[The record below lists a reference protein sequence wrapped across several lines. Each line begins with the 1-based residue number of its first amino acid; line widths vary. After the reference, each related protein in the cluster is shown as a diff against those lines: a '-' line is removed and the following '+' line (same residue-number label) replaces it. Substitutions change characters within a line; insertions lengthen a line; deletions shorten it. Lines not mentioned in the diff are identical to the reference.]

1 MARASDD
8 QDDVVF
14 KSKAAERCIGTH
26 WDRIPSVAKAASV
39 CGTAR
44 TIWPCLQRAHTSS
57 GRTGRN
63 GEKLEEMKP
72 AVSDRCQRL
81 KHQANRCCSGGW
93 WRCQMPIPPTGRLSG
108 FGMVPRFSLA
118 IQLPESRNH
127 QISISTS
134 HLGKYFCH
142 DISLLRNRHRNENLT
157 CSPRHNCDTMWGA
170 KAREKS

>member
-93 WRCQMPIPPTGRLSG
+93 WRCQMPIPPAGRLSG
-108 FGMVPRFSLA
+108 FGTSVFLGKQSSYQRAGTIRSQFP
-118 IQLPESRNH
+118 LP
-127 QISISTS
+127 ISENIFVMTS
-134 HLGKYFCH
+134 HYSGTGTGTR
-142 DISLLRNRHRNENLT
+142 I
-157 CSPRHNCDTMWGA
+157 
-170 KAREKS
+170 